1 MSVQVGSSKRTYVQ
15 NITVDSLHL
24 FRCVQAADWPVY
36 VAVAAPLIAAAPP
49 LLCMARF
56 VPQASPQLEHD
67 E

>member
-1 MSVQVGSSKRTYVQ
+1 MSEVRKEHMSKEPPPF
-15 NITVDSLHL
+15 NFLDPS
-24 FRCVQAADWPVY
+24 RCVQAADWPAD

-56 VPQASPQLEHD
+56 VPQASPQLEND